1 MPRICILSLSTIAD
15 DPRVR
20 RQGDAFA
27 DAGWDIVAVGLPGAK
42 SPAPT
47 WPILAANGPA
57 LEQPA
62 AERQRSVLQGLWAA
76 GDGQIRY
83 RIYRAVQNS
92 NRAFGLSTRIL
103 GWFQSGLLHVFKSLR
118 RLCKILRAIM
128 IRVNPGRGPDRY
140 LAVPEIRRFYDSA
153 RHIHADI
160 FLANDWHMLP
170 PAMRLARE
178 HGTCF
183 AYDTHEY
190 ALEEYRYNPAWRLT
204 LRPMAE
210 AIERIG
216 LRGALVASTVS
227 SGIARDMG
235 KEYQLERPLLVFR
248 NTPAREDV
256 AFRPCGERID
266 VLYHGIIV
274 QDRGLEDCVRSVQLW
289 RREFRLILR
298 GPSEP
303 TFRVGLERIA
313 ETEGV
318 RDRVVFAPPVPMLE
332 LVRVAT
338 TADIGISTPPRTS
351 KHNIYALPNK
361 FFEYIQA
368 GLALCVCDL
377 PDMAEI
383 VRQYDLGLLI
393 GELSPQGIAAAI
405 NRFDRQSI
413 DAFKRNSLKAARDLN
428 WDVESARFVNAYEQA
443 LGMEKPAA
451 GIVVTA
457 LETAR

>member
-1 MPRICILSLSTIAD
+1 M
-15 DPRVR
+15 
-20 RQGDAFA
+20 
-27 DAGWDIVAVGLPGAK
+27 
-42 SPAPT
+42 
-47 WPILAANGPA
+47 
-57 LEQPA
+57 
-62 AERQRSVLQGLWAA
+62 LQGLWAA
-76 GDGQIRY
+76 GDGQIRNW
-83 RIYRAVQNS
+83 IYRAVQNS
-92 NRAFGLSTRIL
+92 NRALGLSTRIL

-140 LAVPEIRRFYDSA
+140 LEVPEIRRFYDSA

-160 FLANDWHMLP
+160 YLANDWDMPP

-178 HGTCF
+178 HGTYF

-190 ALEEYRYNPAWRLT
+190 ALEEYRYNPAWRFNLC
-204 LRPMAE
+204 AH
-210 AIERIG
+210 G
-216 LRGALVASTVS
+216 RGHRADWFARS
-227 SGIARDMG
+227 SGSLHRVERHRARHG
-235 KEYQLERPLLVFR
+235 QGISAGAAAPRLPH
-248 NTPAREDV
+248 TPAREDV

-289 RREFRLILR
+289 RPEFRLILR

-332 LVRVAT
+332 LVRAAT

-383 VRQYDLGLLI
+383 VRQYDL
-393 GELSPQGIAAAI
+393 AC
-405 NRFDRQSI
+405 
-413 DAFKRNSLKAARDLN
+413 
-428 WDVESARFVNAYEQA
+428 
-443 LGMEKPAA
+443 
-451 GIVVTA
+451 
-457 LETAR
+457 

>member
-1 MPRICILSLSTIAD
+1 M
-15 DPRVR
+15 
-20 RQGDAFA
+20 
-27 DAGWDIVAVGLPGAK
+27 
-42 SPAPT
+42 
-47 WPILAANGPA
+47 
-57 LEQPA
+57 
-62 AERQRSVLQGLWAA
+62 
-76 GDGQIRY
+76 
-83 RIYRAVQNS
+83 
-92 NRAFGLSTRIL
+92 
-103 GWFQSGLLHVFKSLR
+103 
-118 RLCKILRAIM
+118 
-128 IRVNPGRGPDRY
+128 
-140 LAVPEIRRFYDSA
+140 
-153 RHIHADI
+153 
-160 FLANDWHMLP
+160 
-170 PAMRLARE
+170 
-178 HGTCF
+178 
-183 AYDTHEY
+183 
-190 ALEEYRYNPAWRLT
+190 
-204 LRPMAE
+204 
-210 AIERIG
+210 
-216 LRGALVASTVS
+216 S

-289 RREFRLILR
+289 RPEFRLILR

-332 LVRVAT
+332 LVRAAT

-393 GELSPQGIAAAI
+393 GELSPQGIAAVI

-413 DAFKRNSLKAARDLN
+413 DAFKRHSLKAARDLN

-443 LGMEKPAA
+443 IIAARAA
-451 GIVVTA
+451 GSGRATEIQCLSDHLERIKLRSDAEIDRLLLQRDLA
-457 LETAR
+457 LRERDEARAEISD